1 MNQRYR
7 KLRQIIAVIAIG
19 AAPLCSSATCESS
32 TYHAY
37 FLGGQS
43 NMDGYG
49 YTSELPPDD
58 RDAVPRV
65 RIFHGE
71 TVADGDS
78 GGGIGIWG
86 DLAIGHGVGFRTDGS
101 QNQLSDRFGPE
112 LSFGR
117 TLSEQF
123 PDRKIAIIKYSRGG
137 TALVHGV
144 SGYGSWDP
152 EYADKNG
159 RNQYDNAL
167 TTIAL
172 ATDTGDI
179 DEDGCP
185 DRLLPAGIAWM
196 QGEADAYDNLPAVTN
211 YARNLK
217 RLMDL
222 LRASLRVDDLP
233 VVIGR
238 IRDSGDSAETRVMK
252 YSPEVR
258 KAQAE
263 YVSEDSCAAL
273 VTATD
278 DAEFLPDGW
287 HYRSE
292 AYTQLGIAFAQAV
305 TRLEEEC

>member
-1 MNQRYR
+1 M
-7 KLRQIIAVIAIG
+7 
-19 AAPLCSSATCESS
+19 
-32 TYHAY
+32 
-37 FLGGQS
+37 S
-43 NMDGYG
+43 N
-49 YTSELPPDD
+49 
-58 RDAVPRV
+58 
-65 RIFHGE
+65 
-71 TVADGDS
+71 
-78 GGGIGIWG
+78 
-86 DLAIGHGVGFRTDGS
+86 
-101 QNQLSDRFGPE
+101 RFGPE

-152 EYADKNG
+152 DYTEKND

-167 TTIAL
+167 TSVAL
-172 ATDTGDI
+172 ATGTSDI

-185 DRLLPAGIAWM
+185 DRLVPAGIAWM

-233 VVIGR
+233 VVVGR

-263 YVSEDSCAAL
+263 YVAEDSCAAL

-305 TRLEEEC
+305 TRLEEDC